1 MKPEPSNL
9 LAALLMALTVTT
21 AEAARSP
28 NVLIVI
34 NDAYDCVGVITRH
47 DITTHRCRAVLA
59 ALTPP
64 VRLEFVV
71 DEIVRVHVTE
81 QHDIT
86 SATTIATIGPAPR
99 LIFFA
104 AEADTAPPTVTS
116 RQFH

>member
-1 MKPEPSNL
+1 MSIAPTTVAAVANDHP
-9 LAALLMALTVTT
+9 LAVFHDLGHRFSGRKVDDHGAERHAHNTRFPIFTVTI
-21 AEAARSP
+21 SSLP
-28 NVLIVI
+28 
-34 NDAYDCVGVITRH
+34 
-47 DITTHRCRAVLA
+47 VLA

-81 QHDIT
+81 QHDIP

-104 AEADTAPPTVTS
+104 AKADTAPPTITS
-116 RQFH
+116 R

>member
-1 MKPEPSNL
+1 MTACHPSVANRRRL
-9 LAALLMALTVTT
+9 IGALMLGALCLS
-21 AEAARSP
+21 ASLP
-28 NVLIVI
+28 
-34 NDAYDCVGVITRH
+34 
-47 DITTHRCRAVLA
+47 VLA

-71 DEIVRVHVTE
+71 DEIVRIHVTE

-104 AEADTAPPTVTS
+104 AKADTAPPTITS
-116 RQFH
+116 R